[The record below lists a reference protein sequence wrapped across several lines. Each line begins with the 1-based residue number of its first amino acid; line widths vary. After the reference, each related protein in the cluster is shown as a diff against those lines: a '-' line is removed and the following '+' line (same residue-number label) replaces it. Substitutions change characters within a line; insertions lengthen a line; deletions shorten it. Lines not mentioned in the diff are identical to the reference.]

1 MQEFGNYEVQ
11 TKIYETNFV
20 EIQKAVH
27 KKTGTKAILKLI
39 KSEFPSP
46 AVIAKLNREFNILSQ
61 IDSPYIIKVY
71 SLEKQDNR
79 LAIAMEDIDAISLK
93 EYRRGK
99 FRLDEFFKI
108 ASLMVNAI
116 KDVHKNNIIH
126 KDINPSNFIYNSNTG
141 VLKLIDFEIST
152 TYAIE
157 NVILENVNVLEGTLS
172 YISPEQTG
180 RMNRTI
186 DYRTDFYSLGIT
198 FYEFLTGKL
207 PFDYSDSMELVHSH
221 IARHAIP
228 PCEIEPSI
236 PIPLSDLVMKLIS
249 KTSEGRY
256 MSSNGIQ
263 YDLAII
269 SSGIENYIPSFTELG
284 TKDTSSKFQIPQKLY
299 GREKELEVLLD
310 AFDRVVSDKSEMLL
324 IAGYSGI
331 GKSALVNEIYRPITE
346 KRGYFIS
353 GKFDQYNRNI
363 PYKAFVNIF
372 QDLVK
377 QLLSESQQQLE
388 DWKQKLII
396 SLGENA
402 QVIVEVI
409 PDIEIIIGEQPP
421 LAELGVNESQN
432 RFNLVFQTFIKVFT
446 KPEHP
451 LVVFLDDLQ
460 WADGASLR
468 LMHLLMSH
476 PSPGL
481 FLIGAYRDNEVST
494 TSPLSI
500 TLEEIAGAG
509 AILNYIS
516 LSPLSLENVTELI
529 GDTLN
534 LPIMDV
540 TSLAKLVFLKTAG
553 NPFFLNEFLKSLA
566 QEKLIS
572 FDDKSRIWTW
582 DIEKIEKRGFTDNV
596 VEFMT
601 GKIQLLAM
609 NTQDILKLSACI
621 GNQFDLKTVGLV
633 AGYSIEDTFNYLHP
647 AIMENFII
655 LIGSISDSD
664 FIPSS
669 ENSIEER
676 IPEYKFAHDRV
687 QQACYSLI
695 PEMERA
701 KTHFQIGRLLES
713 RMSQEEKEDNIFSLV
728 NQLNFGIS
736 LLQSQ
741 KERIE
746 LASLNLIASRKAR
759 ASSAYQATIDYAKT
773 GIALLGQN
781 GWKENYQMNLAFHD
795 LGSEVASLVGNF
807 DLMNEWMQD
816 LLNNASN
823 SLDQVPIYFVKIQ
836 ALASQNRLPEAIA
849 TGKYIL
855 SKLDIHFPEQPTPEN
870 YLEGMNEINLL
881 LGERKIEELF
891 SLPKMKDPE
900 ILSIMNIAACLIPS
914 CYNSGSP
921 LFPLLIILLVNL
933 SIQFGNSQI
942 SAFSYATYGI
952 LLNNILHDIPS
963 MDEFRHVAY
972 RLVLEPENKLMR
984 SATHITIGLF
994 LLHRK
999 FHLRETIPILQ
1010 DGYQVGLE
1018 TGALEFVGYN
1028 GYSLCLNSFW
1038 LGDPLPALKTKI
1050 LAYRDKLREV
1060 NQLTA
1065 ANYCSIFLN
1074 AALEISGKED
1084 HMGTDFL
1091 VSRQKTIEE
1100 AKASDDRTRLFYF
1113 YIHEL
1118 FVHYLFEEY
1127 ELAEEDATRAREYL
1141 TAGGGTIGEVNLYAY
1156 DSLLILSQLST
1167 QEANKQDIPHT
1178 DTKEWKRIEENQS
1191 QLEYW
1196 ATYAPMNYSHKWNL
1210 VEAEKHR
1217 VLGEKQSAQDFY
1229 DRAMEFAKI
1238 NNYTQEEAIANEL
1251 YAKFWLQLG
1260 KKEFAQ
1266 VHLKKAYYLYS
1277 SWGAKGKLAL
1287 LANKYPFLNTKTN
1300 ENELDYFSGKKNIS
1314 KKTTESTTKMEANLS
1329 LDFVSILK
1337 ASQIISGEIILSKLL
1352 GSLMKV
1358 LAENAGAEIGF
1369 LLLEEN
1375 EKLFIETSWNAD
1387 ENKINFARKEFR
1399 EDSDLLSSSIV
1410 NFVNRTK
1417 QELVIEDVTKEGKLK
1432 DSYIRKNK
1440 PKSVLCIPLLSKGK
1454 IVGIVYLENNLTSG
1468 AFTKDR
1474 IEVIKILSSQAA
1486 ISIEN
1491 ASLYSNLESIT
1502 KEKTRIT
1509 TEMEIAKDIQTSLLP
1524 ISPTLSGFDVAT
1536 YMLTA
1541 DLVGGDYFDV
1551 IQTEGREWFVIG
1563 DVSGHGVTAGL
1574 LMMMTQTAIHT
1585 ILNSLETKDPALL
1598 LSKVNQVISSNIQK
1612 MKLKKYMTLTLFL
1625 KEANGSIY
1633 YSGMHQDL
1641 LLYVAKKKTV
1651 EIIETNGSWIGY
1663 YDLHNEFQVDH
1674 INMESG
1680 DVLFLF
1686 TDGIT
1691 ESTDIDGHMYEI
1703 NGLVKILN
1711 EKGSE
1716 PVEVIKQSILKSL
1729 EDFKTEDDTTFMIC
1743 KRK

>member
-256 MSSNGIQ
+256 MSSSGIQ

-582 DIEKIEKRGFTDNV
+582 DIGKIEKEV
-596 VEFMT
+596 L
-601 GKIQLLAM
+601 Q
-609 NTQDILKLSACI
+609 
-621 GNQFDLKTVGLV
+621 
-633 AGYSIEDTFNYLHP
+633 
-647 AIMENFII
+647 IM
-655 LIGSISDSD
+655 
-664 FIPSS
+664 
-669 ENSIEER
+669 
-676 IPEYKFAHDRV
+676 
-687 QQACYSLI
+687 
-695 PEMERA
+695 
-701 KTHFQIGRLLES
+701 
-713 RMSQEEKEDNIFSLV
+713 
-728 NQLNFGIS
+728 
-736 LLQSQ
+736 
-741 KERIE
+741 
-746 LASLNLIASRKAR
+746 
-759 ASSAYQATIDYAKT
+759 
-773 GIALLGQN
+773 
-781 GWKENYQMNLAFHD
+781 
-795 LGSEVASLVGNF
+795 
-807 DLMNEWMQD
+807 
-816 LLNNASN
+816 
-823 SLDQVPIYFVKIQ
+823 
-836 ALASQNRLPEAIA
+836 
-849 TGKYIL
+849 
-855 SKLDIHFPEQPTPEN
+855 
-870 YLEGMNEINLL
+870 
-881 LGERKIEELF
+881 
-891 SLPKMKDPE
+891 
-900 ILSIMNIAACLIPS
+900 
-914 CYNSGSP
+914 
-921 LFPLLIILLVNL
+921 
-933 SIQFGNSQI
+933 
-942 SAFSYATYGI
+942 
-952 LLNNILHDIPS
+952 
-963 MDEFRHVAY
+963 
-972 RLVLEPENKLMR
+972 
-984 SATHITIGLF
+984 
-994 LLHRK
+994 
-999 FHLRETIPILQ
+999 
-1010 DGYQVGLE
+1010 
-1018 TGALEFVGYN
+1018 
-1028 GYSLCLNSFW
+1028 
-1038 LGDPLPALKTKI
+1038 
-1050 LAYRDKLREV
+1050 
-1060 NQLTA
+1060 
-1065 ANYCSIFLN
+1065 
-1074 AALEISGKED
+1074 
-1084 HMGTDFL
+1084 
-1091 VSRQKTIEE
+1091 
-1100 AKASDDRTRLFYF
+1100 
-1113 YIHEL
+1113 
-1118 FVHYLFEEY
+1118 
-1127 ELAEEDATRAREYL
+1127 
-1141 TAGGGTIGEVNLYAY
+1141 
-1156 DSLLILSQLST
+1156 
-1167 QEANKQDIPHT
+1167 
-1178 DTKEWKRIEENQS
+1178 
-1191 QLEYW
+1191 
-1196 ATYAPMNYSHKWNL
+1196 
-1210 VEAEKHR
+1210 
-1217 VLGEKQSAQDFY
+1217 
-1229 DRAMEFAKI
+1229 
-1238 NNYTQEEAIANEL
+1238 
-1251 YAKFWLQLG
+1251 
-1260 KKEFAQ
+1260 
-1266 VHLKKAYYLYS
+1266 
-1277 SWGAKGKLAL
+1277 
-1287 LANKYPFLNTKTN
+1287 
-1300 ENELDYFSGKKNIS
+1300 
-1314 KKTTESTTKMEANLS
+1314 
-1329 LDFVSILK
+1329 
-1337 ASQIISGEIILSKLL
+1337 
-1352 GSLMKV
+1352 
-1358 LAENAGAEIGF
+1358 
-1369 LLLEEN
+1369 
-1375 EKLFIETSWNAD
+1375 
-1387 ENKINFARKEFR
+1387 
-1399 EDSDLLSSSIV
+1399 
-1410 NFVNRTK
+1410 
-1417 QELVIEDVTKEGKLK
+1417 
-1432 DSYIRKNK
+1432 
-1440 PKSVLCIPLLSKGK
+1440 
-1454 IVGIVYLENNLTSG
+1454 
-1468 AFTKDR
+1468 
-1474 IEVIKILSSQAA
+1474 
-1486 ISIEN
+1486 
-1491 ASLYSNLESIT
+1491 
-1502 KEKTRIT
+1502 
-1509 TEMEIAKDIQTSLLP
+1509 
-1524 ISPTLSGFDVAT
+1524 
-1536 YMLTA
+1536 
-1541 DLVGGDYFDV
+1541 
-1551 IQTEGREWFVIG
+1551 
-1563 DVSGHGVTAGL
+1563 
-1574 LMMMTQTAIHT
+1574 
-1585 ILNSLETKDPALL
+1585 
-1598 LSKVNQVISSNIQK
+1598 
-1612 MKLKKYMTLTLFL
+1612 
-1625 KEANGSIY
+1625 
-1633 YSGMHQDL
+1633 
-1641 LLYVAKKKTV
+1641 
-1651 EIIETNGSWIGY
+1651 
-1663 YDLHNEFQVDH
+1663 
-1674 INMESG
+1674 
-1680 DVLFLF
+1680 
-1686 TDGIT
+1686 
-1691 ESTDIDGHMYEI
+1691 
-1703 NGLVKILN
+1703 
-1711 EKGSE
+1711 
-1716 PVEVIKQSILKSL
+1716 
-1729 EDFKTEDDTTFMIC
+1729 
-1743 KRK
+1743 